1 MSSKAQ
7 IRWLIIGLIT
17 FGSMLQ
23 VVSADI
29 FDDLEIH
36 GFATQGFVKTSA
48 NSFFGDSEKGSFEFR
63 ELGVN
68 STFEPT
74 PNIRVSGQIL
84 SRRAGE
90 MYSGSPR
97 VDFALAD
104 FTIRS
109 TAEDSFGFV
118 VGRIKN
124 PLGFFNETRDVAF
137 ARPSMFLPQVIY
149 FDNARNLI
157 MSSDGAGVR
166 MELFDDAA
174 NINLYLAAGKP
185 IVDENVEYAFL
196 GTSYSGE
203 FEPDGIS
210 FVGRLLLETSD
221 DRLRTSFSIASTSL
235 EFERRKLDPIGSGSF
250 DLVYWIASL
259 QYVIENW
266 TITTEYMREPLS
278 WQGFDSSM
286 FGGTNVAAEGYYLQ
300 SSWQA
305 REDLELMIR
314 YEEGFADRRDR
325 AGKNLHNQTF
335 GQVSK
340 QSRYSKIAT
349 VGIRWDLSRRFMLR
363 AEYQKH
369 HGTFILSNRENLT
382 SAELE
387 PDWDMFAISASYR
400 F

>member
-1 MSSKAQ
+1 
-7 IRWLIIGLIT
+7 
-17 FGSMLQ
+17 
-23 VVSADI
+23 
-29 FDDLEIH
+29 
-36 GFATQGFVKTSA
+36 
-48 NSFFGDSEKGSFEFR
+48 
-63 ELGVN
+63 
-68 STFEPT
+68 
-74 PNIRVSGQIL
+74 
-84 SRRAGE
+84 
-90 MYSGSPR
+90 
-97 VDFALAD
+97 
-104 FTIRS
+104 
-109 TAEDSFGFV
+109 
-118 VGRIKN
+118 
-124 PLGFFNETRDVAF
+124 
-137 ARPSMFLPQVIY
+137 
-149 FDNARNLI
+149 
-157 MSSDGAGVR
+157 
-166 MELFDDAA
+166 
-174 NINLYLAAGKP
+174 
-185 IVDENVEYAFL
+185 
-196 GTSYSGE
+196 
-203 FEPDGIS
+203 
-210 FVGRLLLETSD
+210 
-221 DRLRTSFSIASTSL
+221 L